1 MIDLS
6 PVPAKAAELRNA
18 FDRARAV
25 PLVSVAAERVEN
37 LLAIRVSGDAFAIR
51 LSEISGLAT
60 DRKIVGFPS
69 PIPELLGVAAI
80 RGRLLPVYSLAAL
93 LGYSPH
99 AGQGRW
105 LVLCG
110 TEEPVGLAVND
121 FEGYVR
127 VPLAQVYTAEQKDE
141 ASTHV
146 KHVVRAADMVR
157 DVISIPLI
165 IEVIQRRCRN
175 ASDPQGATHALHGWP
190 ARDTRIDVERAAP
203 AQKES

>member
-6 PVPAKAAELRNA
+6 PVPARTAELRNA

-25 PLVSVAAERVEN
+25 PVVSVVAEQVEN

-60 DRKIVGFPS
+60 DRKIVAFPS
-69 PIPELLGVAAI
+69 PIPELLGLAAI

-110 TEEPVGLAVND
+110 TEEPVALTIND

-127 VPLAQVYTAEQKDE
+127 VPLAQVFLADQR
-141 ASTHV
+141 AGLSTHV
-146 KHVVRAADMVR
+146 KHVVRAADVVR
-157 DVISIPLI
+157 DVVSIPLI
-165 IEVIQRRCRN
+165 TKVIQRRCRN
-175 ASDPQGATHALHGWP
+175 AGDPK
-190 ARDTRIDVERAAP
+190 ER
-203 AQKES
+203 